1 MERVS
6 HAGPWERLSLTG
18 PWERLSHTGPWET
31 LSHGCLSELYT
42 FYNPA
47 SCRCPQFEA
56 ATIILP
62 QLEQSTCFKS

>member
-47 SCRCPQFEA
+47 AWVRSTHPSLLSLQA
-56 ATIILP
+56 AILH
-62 QLEQSTCFKS
+62 EEI